1 MKLMWDVPDKYT
13 TICIDNASGEHI
25 EHLTLE
31 AINDNEAEARAFL
44 NCVNH
49 NNKNGNVRIEVQ
61 RL

>member
-1 MKLMWDVPDKYT
+1 MWDVPDKYKT
-13 TICIDNASGEHI
+13 TCIDNTSGEHI
-25 EHLTLE
+25 EHMNLE

-49 NNKNGNVRIEVQ
+49 HNRNSDVRIEVQ